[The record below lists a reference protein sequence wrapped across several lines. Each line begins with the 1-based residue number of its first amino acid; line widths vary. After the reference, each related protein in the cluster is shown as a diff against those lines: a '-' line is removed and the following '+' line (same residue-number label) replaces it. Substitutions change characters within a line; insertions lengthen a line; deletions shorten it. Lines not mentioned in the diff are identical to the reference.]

1 MDGDVVE
8 EIDDGIGKLGE
19 GDIVM
24 ILDDLLLEELP

>member
-1 MDGDVVE
+1 ME